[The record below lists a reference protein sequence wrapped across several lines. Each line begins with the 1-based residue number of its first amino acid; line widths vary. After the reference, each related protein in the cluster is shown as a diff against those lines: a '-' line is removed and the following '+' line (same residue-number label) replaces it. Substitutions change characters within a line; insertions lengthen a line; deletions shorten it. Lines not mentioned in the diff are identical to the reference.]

1 MSLPP
6 NFESEMSGVKIEQ
19 TRRSMNAAMSY
30 ADHATAKLMKSKSG
44 VLTGS
49 GQATGESIVEL
60 LRSARTKMEEG
71 RRRLEKLAE
80 RTNNKARVFGILAA
94 TEKRCAEVYFSFS
107 RADPNNEAQYRAD
120 WMRLLQQARQH
131 YWSAFQSDRAN
142 SWGVVQYISLDVL
155 LRNLRVPDPD
165 MRIERHEEHNQP
177 DQLWTMAHVTSLND
191 LRSKDEMRIRWALSN
206 LIELYLI
213 SPLVGS
219 GSPLAADYPGRA
231 VQRAQDL
238 IDRAGPDAF
247 EVYSTRRQ
255 LLRYDDWYW
264 EIANIEALSG
274 TLSNVLGVFPK
285 PGLNDTWT

>member
-1 MSLPP
+1 
-6 NFESEMSGVKIEQ
+6 
-19 TRRSMNAAMSY
+19 
-30 ADHATAKLMKSKSG
+30 
-44 VLTGS
+44 
-49 GQATGESIVEL
+49 
-60 LRSARTKMEEG
+60 
-71 RRRLEKLAE
+71 
-80 RTNNKARVFGILAA
+80 
-94 TEKRCAEVYFSFS
+94 
-107 RADPNNEAQYRAD
+107 
-120 WMRLLQQARQH
+120 
-131 YWSAFQSDRAN
+131 
-142 SWGVVQYISLDVL
+142 VVQYISLDVL

-219 GSPLAADYPGRA
+219 QSPLAADYPGRA